1 MIPKIKTKK
10 YEKIIE
16 SVVIDNRE
24 KDRIEFAKEQY
35 APFNPIVR
43 QLQYGDYIFKGHN
56 GVRVCFEF
64 KTGSDFLTSISHD
77 SNHLHNQV
85 YGMIHNHDYC
95 FVIVQVEDLQKLITK
110 RYYQTGLTMSVQEI
124 NGVISDLNTVCTV
137 LFAQTQFGAFDLM
150 MRMSGKIIQQKP
162 FMYKFG
168 KKSTNTALN
177 YLSCIHGLNDKAAD
191 IVNTLGLRTKKDLDN
206 LTVDDLCKVDGIGE
220 ITANLILAELG
231 V

>member
-85 YGMIHNHDYC
+85 YGMIHGRSCALCLKRISSSWDRIGDNKQNDEIFHDSKIY
-95 FVIVQVEDLQKLITK
+95 K
-110 RYYQTGLTMSVQEI
+110 
-124 NGVISDLNTVCTV
+124 
-137 LFAQTQFGAFDLM
+137 AFDKNILE
-150 MRMSGKIIQQKP
+150 
-162 FMYKFG
+162 
-168 KKSTNTALN
+168 KK
-177 YLSCIHGLNDKAAD
+177 
-191 IVNTLGLRTKKDLDN
+191 RN
-206 LTVDDLCKVDGIGE
+206 L
-220 ITANLILAELG
+220 
-231 V
+231 